1 MPGAAG
7 GGPAALAPPTAGV
20 DGHPAAPNE
29 AISVDGVEG
38 RVNASHMKKLGE
50 IVEKHPEEAV
60 AIIRTWMYQ
69 EA

>member
-1 MPGAAG
+1 
-7 GGPAALAPPTAGV
+7 
-20 DGHPAAPNE
+20 
-29 AISVDGVEG
+29 VDGVEG
-38 RVNASHMKKLGE
+38 RVNASAMKKLGE